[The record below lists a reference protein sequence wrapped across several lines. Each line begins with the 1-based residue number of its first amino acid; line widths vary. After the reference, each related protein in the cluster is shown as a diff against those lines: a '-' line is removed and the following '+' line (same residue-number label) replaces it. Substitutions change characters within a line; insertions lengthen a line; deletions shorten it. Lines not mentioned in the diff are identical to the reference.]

1 MADTKDKN
9 PSPEIQ
15 PLGGE
20 SATPSPSPTDA
31 TPVDGSSVPADA
43 FSFDPMGFISTYPLV
58 IPIALIA
65 LWIGAI
71 FGWKKL
77 TLMYNMKG
85 QPLAP
90 LSQSLKAAI
99 AVMFR
104 EDKNQIFVKNEELA
118 AKTTWFTWTMFWK
131 TLLALT
137 VFTFTLGGFLP
148 FGSGNWLLGLV
159 LICWLLGIS
168 HVKKIFAYRHRILMQ
183 MFEVA
188 SSEMRYPKGA
198 ELNPWGYVQVSGWRE
213 LYFPQTT
220 AVMYPAKYRSEDA
233 RNRQAFEINFN
244 GTVSDQNAWSYTWES
259 SNNRVICEPVPF
271 IPKMAPYP
279 FPDRNDWNIFPLGL
293 KSGGEE
299 AVWNVSVYPHCLVAG
314 TTGSGKSV
322 TQGTILLH
330 ALQSPDWRVVLIDPK
345 RVELSI
351 YRDHPNVL
359 RVATE
364 LEDSVD
370 LIQQV
375 EQEMMSRFTRMESA
389 GVKHFRSLPDPPP
402 AILLMVDETFALLS
416 PSGIKSEE
424 GKQQDEIKA
433 RIGILIGSIAR
444 LGRAAGVHQ
453 VLATQRPDAK
463 VLPGEVKANLDAR
476 IAQGRMDN
484 IPSLMTLDS
493 DAATRLPAIKGRAI
507 LRAGN
512 DQSEFQAYF
521 LAEEHLPQVLEMTA
535 AMAQGD
541 TSFLEDP
548 EEQVIE
554 QELGPKF
561 SMPKISLPKF
571 KFSMPSASK
580 FAEWLEKRK
589 ALMEE
594 NERRAGRGEG
604 GNNSGD
610 KGSSKSSSKSAKEDK
625 PKKKEADTASS
636 MSDARSDVDFT
647 AINAEMARRPQT
659 LDFGN
664 GLFSGTPQAS
674 APRPTSASVA
684 PVPPMLDFPD
694 YEDDEDEDDFD
705 EMFTDGFSDE
715 EAGYVDHLEDVEI
728 ADVAI
733 PNLDTF
739 EDVLAED
746 TPVAVPTFQPVTPT
760 QVAPSAPVPLLPPTP
775 AAPAK
780 PVPAPPGLSVQD
792 VVRRAAERGVPI
804 PASELLAALRAEAA
818 RQQAAPAPAAPAA
831 PAIAVP
837 APMEPTAAPTPR
849 PVMPRPKVSDTSGG
863 PVIPAPP
870 VIPNRPTAVPT
881 PTPTNPSAP
890 AGPARPSTSTPPT
903 PPAPRSIAEVTE
915 APWMPQEVPSSPSTS
930 NGPFAPQKPAGGS
943 TDPKPKPPMPPAPP
957 SGPSRPTQGE

>member
-1 MADTKDKN
+1 MADTKGKD

-15 PLGGE
+15 PLGEE
-20 SATPSPSPTDA
+20 SVAPSTSPTTDA
-31 TPVDGSSVPADA
+31 PAVDGTNVPVEA

-90 LSQSLKAAI
+90 LKQSLKAAF
-99 AVMFR
+99 AVMYR

-118 AKTTWFTWTMFWK
+118 AKTQWFTWTMYWK
-131 TLLALT
+131 SLTALT
-137 VFTFTLGGFLP
+137 VLTFSIGGFLP
-148 FGSGNWLLGLV
+148 FGSGNWLLGIV
-159 LICWLLGIS
+159 VIAWLMGIG

-213 LYFPQTT
+213 MYFPQTT

-493 DAATRLPAIKGRAI
+493 DAATRLPAVKGRAI

-548 EEQVIE
+548 EEHVIE
-554 QELGPKF
+554 QDLGPKF

-571 KFSMPSASK
+571 SMPSASK
-580 FAEWLEKRK
+580 FAQWFEKRK

-604 GNNSGD
+604 SNGESR
-610 KGSSKSSSKSAKEDK
+610 GSSKTSSKPAKEEK
-625 PKKKEADTASS
+625 SNKKDAPSAST
-636 MSDARSDVDFT
+636 MSDARSDVDFS
-647 AINAEMARRPQT
+647 AITAEMARRPQT

-664 GLFSGTPQAS
+664 GLFSETAQQAS
-674 APRPTSASVA
+674 PRVPNA
-684 PVPPMLDFPD
+684 PVPPTLDFPD
-694 YEDDEDEDDFD
+694 FDDEDDDDDFD
-705 EMFTDGFSDE
+705 EIFTDGFSDE

-728 ADVAI
+728 TGVPMPD
-733 PNLDTF
+733 LETF
-739 EDVLAED
+739 EDIF
-746 TPVAVPTFQPVTPT
+746 TPEPAAISPVPTPPVQTG
-760 QVAPSAPVPLLPPTP
+760 PVPLLPP
-775 AAPAK
+775 APASPA
-780 PVPAPPGLSVQD
+780 PVKVAPLPPGLSVQD

-818 RQQAAPAPAAPAA
+818 RQQNAPAPNAPTTSVI
-831 PAIAVP
+831 PVP
-837 APMEPTAAPTPR
+837 APMEPVVAPTPK
-849 PVMPRPKVSDTSGG
+849 PVMPRPKVADTSGG

-870 VIPNRPTAVPT
+870 AMPNRVVPVQ
-881 PTPTNPSAP
+881 P
-890 AGPARPSTSTPPT
+890 ATTVGPARPSTPT
-903 PPAPRSIAEVTE
+903 PPAPPAPRVPEVTE
-915 APWMPQEVPSSPSTS
+915 APWMPQDLPQSPSTTS
-930 NGPFAPQKPAGGS
+930 SPFAPQKPAGGS
-943 TDPKPKPPMPPAPP
+943 PEPKSGPPMPPP
-957 SGPSRPTQGE
+957 GPSRPNTGE

>member
-1 MADTKDKN
+1 VADNNDKT
-9 PSPEIQ
+9 PAPEIQ
-15 PLGGE
+15 PLGEE
-20 SATPSPSPTDA
+20 SSAPSANPTDA
-31 TPVDGSSVPADA
+31 PVVDGNAVPAES
-43 FSFDPMGFISTYPLV
+43 FSFTFDPIGFISTYPLV
-58 IPIALIA
+58 VPLALVA

-90 LSQSLKAAI
+90 LRQSLKAAFV
-99 AVMFR
+99 VMFR
-104 EDKNQIFVKNEELA
+104 EDKNQVFVKSETLA
-118 AKTTWFTWTMFWK
+118 AKTQWFTWTLYWK
-131 TLLALT
+131 ALT
-137 VFTFTLGGFLP
+137 ALTIFTLTVGGFLP
-148 FGSGNWLLGLV
+148 FGSGNWLLGIV
-159 LICWLLGIS
+159 VISWLGGIG

-188 SSEMRYPKGA
+188 SSEMKYPKGA

-213 LYFPQTT
+213 MYFPLTT

-244 GTVSDQNAWSYTWES
+244 GTVSDQNAWTYTWES

-375 EQEMMSRFTRMESA
+375 EQEMMSRFTRMESG

-444 LGRAAGVHQ
+444 LGRAAGIHQ

-493 DAATRLPAIKGRAI
+493 DAATRLPPIKGRAI
-507 LRAGN
+507 LRAGS

-541 TSFLEDP
+541 TSFLEDQ
-548 EEQVIE
+548 EEPVIE
-554 QELGPKF
+554 QQLGPKF

-571 KFSMPSASK
+571 SMPSASK
-580 FAEWLEKRK
+580 FAQWFEKRK
-589 ALMEE
+589 AIMEE
-594 NERRAGRGEG
+594 NERRAGRSGESSE
-604 GNNSGD
+604 N
-610 KGSSKSSSKSAKEDK
+610 KGSNKSSRKSSKEVKPAKT
-625 PKKKEADTASS
+625 EAPAPTS
-636 MSDARSDVDFT
+636 MSDARADVDFS
-647 AINAEMARRPQT
+647 ALSAEMARRPQT

-664 GLFSGTPQAS
+664 GLFTDTPQS
-674 APRPTSASVA
+674 SRPRPAQ
-684 PVPPMLDFPD
+684 PPTPNTLDFPD
-694 YEDDEDEDDFD
+694 FENAEDDDDFD

-728 ADVAI
+728 PGV
-733 PNLDTF
+733 PTPVVNSV
-739 EDVLAED
+739 EDVV
-746 TPVAVPTFQPVTPT
+746 PQSPSAVPMPTFQTPP
-760 QVAPSAPVPLLPPTP
+760 VAPATLPPLLPPAPVTP
-775 AAPAK
+775 APVKAAPL
-780 PVPAPPGLSVQD
+780 PPGLSVQD

-818 RQQAAPAPAAPAA
+818 RQQAAPTQTVSAPTVS
-831 PAIAVP
+831 VP
-837 APMEPTAAPTPR
+837 APMEPTVVQAPR
-849 PVMPRPKVSDTSGG
+849 PVMPRPKVADAPAG

-870 VIPNRPTAVPT
+870 VLPNRPAQQPAVPVEAV
-881 PTPTNPSAP
+881 PVVIRPPVGAP
-890 AGPARPSTSTPPT
+890 PA
-903 PPAPRSIAEVTE
+903 PPAPRPAPEVTE
-915 APWMPQEVPSSPSTS
+915 APWMPQDLPPSPSTTS
-930 NGPFAPQKPAGGS
+930 SPFAPQKPSGGS
-943 TDPKPKPPMPPAPP
+943 VDPKSRPPMPPAPP
-957 SGPSRPTQGE
+957 KGPNRPDTGE